1 MTKHGLQAY
10 HADVTTV
17 GVGEAKTHL
26 SRLLKQV
33 EDGDEV
39 VIERDGTPVARL
51 VAIARPR
58 RTWIGMDQGTFTVPA
73 DFNDPLPPDL
83 QQYFE

>member
-1 MTKHGLQAY
+1 MA
-10 HADVTTV
+10 TV

-33 EDGDEV
+33 ELGEEI
-39 VIERDGTPVARL
+39 VIERGGTPVARI
-51 VAIARPR
+51 VPIVTGSWA
-58 RTWIGMDQGTFTVPA
+58 GMDRGRFTVPD
-73 DFNDPLPPDL
+73 DFNDPLPPEL

>member
-1 MTKHGLQAY
+1 MP
-10 HADVTTV
+10 TV

-33 EDGDEV
+33 EAGEEV
-39 VIERDGTPVARL
+39 VIERDGTPVAKL
-51 VAIARPR
+51 VPVAPR
-58 RTWIGMDQGTFTVPA
+58 RPWFGVDEGRFTVPD
-73 DFNDPLPPDL
+73 DFNDPLPPEI